1 MRKQKNINAENQ
13 NTNVENQNINVKNQ
27 NLITDLVGGGAWLVD
42 QYGRAWI

>member
-27 NLITDLVGGGAWLVD
+27 NLITDLVGGGA
-42 QYGRAWI
+42 